1 VGDGWHY
8 HTALV
13 SFESH
18 VRAHNGSTLFF
29 TFQSVSSDSH
39 LVIITA
45 GTAQKAGESRLNL
58 VEKNVAIMKHII
70 PKVLAFSPHAA
81 LCIVSNPCDLMTAI
95 AAKIA
100 GPSIPAG
107 RIFGSGTCLDSSRLR
122 SLIAK
127 NLHLDASAVDGYV
140 IGEHGDSSV
149 PVWSSVRVGGVP
161 LLPQG
166 QEPSEIHS
174 NMHREVVSSAYDVI
188 QRKGYTNWAVGLT
201 GAFIGRAVLDDTR
214 QIMPVSTCVRG
225 MNGIE
230 EDVFISMPC
239 SLGSSGVQHV
249 INLPLTNLEQEKF
262 RHSASTLWNI
272 QKDIWDKI

>member
-1 VGDGWHY
+1 
-8 HTALV
+8 LV
-13 SFESH
+13 SAESPFATH
-18 VRAHNGSTLFF
+18 VDRRFPF

-45 GTAQKAGESRLNL
+45 GAAQKPGESRLNL
-58 VEKNVAIMKHII
+58 VEKNVSIMKQII
-70 PKVLAFSPHAA
+70 PKVLAFSPNAA
-81 LCIVSNPCDLMTAI
+81 ICIVSNPCDLMTAI

-122 SLIAK
+122 SLLSKKLNI
-127 NLHLDASAVDGYV
+127 DASAVSGYV

-161 LLPQG
+161 LLQQG
-166 QEPSEIHS
+166 QEPSQIHD
-174 NMHREVVSSAYDVI
+174 NMHREVVNSAYDVI

-201 GAFIGRAVLDDTR
+201 GAYIGRAILDDTR